1 MTATLSE
8 IATAL
13 RGKICGGRV
22 LAPGP
27 GHSPRDRS
35 LAVRLSDAAP
45 DGFVVHSYCGDD
57 WRTCRDHVAD
67 ALGLPADRWR
77 NSTPPD
83 PVEIERRKE
92 ARRKAEED
100 ERREAARLQARA
112 RAIWDRAGNSRGTIA
127 EAYLNSRGL
136 ELPDDIA
143 GTVLRFHPACP
154 WETGTVPAMVAAIRC
169 IEAGNVVGVHRT
181 ALDED
186 GRKLGRMIYGTAR
199 GGAVMLD
206 ARESVRGDLT
216 AGEGI
221 ETAMTARQIGLAP
234 VWSLLSTSNIT
245 TLPLIPNVSRLAILA
260 ERDTAPNRPS
270 ATAFEAVARRWHAAG
285 RTVERLW
292 PPEGCGDLNDSIRR
306 DRT

>member
-1 MTATLSE
+1 MTPTLPE

-27 GHSPRDRS
+27 GHSLKDRS

-57 WRTCRDHVAD
+57 WRTCRDHVAE

-77 NSTPPD
+77 TSTPPD
-83 PVEIERRKE
+83 PAEIERRKD
-92 ARRKAEED
+92 ARRKAEEA
-100 ERREAARLQARA
+100 ERRETARLQARA
-112 RAIWDRAGNSRGTIA
+112 RAIWDKAGDPRGTVA
-127 EAYLNSRGL
+127 EAYLHSRGL

-143 GTVLRFHPACP
+143 GTVLRFHPDCP
-154 WETGTVPAMVAAIRC
+154 WETRTLPAMVAAIRC
-169 IEAGNVVGVHRT
+169 VETGNIIGVHRT
-181 ALDED
+181 ALTGD
-186 GRKLGRMIYGTAR
+186 GRKLGRKVYGTAR
-199 GGAVMLD
+199 GGAIMLD
-206 ARESVRGDLT
+206 PHEAIQDDLT

-234 VWSLLSTSNIT
+234 AWSLISTSNIAA
-245 TLPLIPNVSRLAILA
+245 LPLLTNVSRLAILA
-260 ERDTAPNRPS
+260 ERDTAPNQPS

-306 DRT
+306 DRA